1 MAIKNKANSNRQRDF
16 SCELEHSL
24 HYQVLIAANKDP
36 GIIDLLPVEGG
47 GKKKKR
53 GDGAMNP

>member
-1 MAIKNKANSNRQRDF
+1 MDVTAIKNKANSNRQRDF

-24 HYQVLIAANKDP
+24 HYKVSIAANKDP
-36 GIIDLLPVEGG
+36 GFIDPLPEKK
-47 GKKKKR
+47 GKNR